1 MSFDH
6 LTKDKKREIINISIK
21 SNEHL
26 LYESLIRLGIDPLS
40 FDVEL
45 FDIATIKHNQTS
57 EEFIKN
63 LMKSISSLK
72 FINKEIELL
81 GE

>member
-6 LTKDKKREIINISIK
+6 LTKDKKREILNISIK

-26 LYESLIRLGIDPLS
+26 LYESLIRLGVDPLS
-40 FDVEL
+40 FDIEL
-45 FDIATIKHNQTS
+45 FDVDTIKRNQTS

-63 LMKSISSLK
+63 LIKSISSLK

>member
-26 LYESLIRLGIDPLS
+26 LYESLIRLGIDPSS
-40 FDVEL
+40 FDVES
-45 FDIATIKHNQTS
+45 FDMGTIKSNQNS

-63 LMKSISSLK
+63 LINSISSLK